1 MGNET
6 LIPTTNIF

>member
-6 LIPTTNIF
+6 LILTTKIF